1 MYWYLNPNKFEKL
14 EVRRQKFLKHL
25 HGLNTKL
32 HGKHWLYTVLC
43 CRFNATQR
51 PDSRNIALTRL

>member
-32 HGKHWLYTVLC
+32 HGKHWLYTVLAN
-43 CRFNATQR
+43 RFNVC
-51 PDSRNIALTRL
+51 